1 MFDANTISY
10 QLYSSVSINEGI
22 WQHWAV
28 TFDGLQMRF
37 YINANLVRT
46 GAVISYSMPLGLIR
60 TQNFIGSTS
69 CGSNGYSS
77 SLIDDLK
84 MFNISLSQSQINDV
98 MVSNETNF
106 NYLKCA
112 SGNFDFFLKYFL

>member
-1 MFDANTISY
+1 MFDTSAISY
-10 QLYSSVSINEGI
+10 HLFSSVSINEGI

-37 YINANLVRT
+37 YINANLIQT

-60 TQNFIGSTS
+60 TRNFIGSTS
-69 CGSNGYSS
+69 CGYNGYSS

-84 MFNISLSQSQINDV
+84 MFNTSLSQSQINDV
-98 MVSNETNF
+98 MMSNETNF
-106 NYLKCA
+106 SKLKCA
-112 SGNFDFFLKYFL
+112 SGNQMF